1 MPKIVRFH
9 ETGDASVLKVE
20 DIPMPE
26 PGPGD
31 VRIKVEAF
39 GLNRAEVMF
48 RMGMYLQEPSLPS
61 GLGYEAAGVVD
72 AVGSDVKSVKV
83 GDRVSTI
90 PGFMMGDHWAYGEVA
105 MVPERS
111 AVSYPENMSPQ
122 EGASI
127 WMQYMTAYGALVE
140 YSTIAKGDAVIITAA
155 SSSVGIAAIQMVKAA
170 GGVAIATTRGAD
182 KKDFLLAQAA
192 DHVIVTNDENLSE
205 RVMDITSGKGA
216 PIIFDP
222 VAGPMIE
229 DLANAAAQG
238 GVIYEY
244 GALSPDPTP
253 YPLFPSLQKGLS
265 IRGYT
270 LFEIVANPDA
280 FERGK
285 KHVYEHLKSGAYKPV
300 IDGKSFT
307 LDQIADAHRHME
319 SNTQLGKIVV
329 TV

>member
-9 ETGDASVLKVE
+9 ETGDAGVLKL
-20 DIPMPE
+20 DDLPMPE
-26 PGPGD
+26 PGDGD
-31 VRIKVEAF
+31 VRIKVDAI

-48 RMGMYLQEPSLPS
+48 RQGMYLQQPELPS
-61 GLGYEAAGVVD
+61 TLGYEAAGVVD
-72 AVGSDVKSVKV
+72 AVGPGVTSVKV

-90 PGFMMGDHWAYGEVA
+90 PAFPMGKYWAYGEVA
-105 MVPERS
+105 LVPER
-111 AVSYPENMSPQ
+111 AVAHYPEALSPQ

-140 YSTIAKGDAVIITAA
+140 FSTIAKGDAVVITAA

-170 GGVAIATTRGAD
+170 GGIAIATTRGAD
-182 KKDFLLAQAA
+182 KKDFLLEQAA
-192 DHVIVTNDENLSE
+192 DHVIVTGDESLSA
-205 RVMDITSGKGA
+205 RVMEITSGKGA
-216 PIIFDP
+216 AIIFDP

-229 DLANAAAQG
+229 ELANAAAQG

-253 YPLFPSLQKGLS
+253 YPLFPSLQKALT

-270 LFEIVANPDA
+270 LFEIAANPDA

-285 KHVYEHLKSGAYKPV
+285 KHVIEHLKSGAYKPV
-300 IDGKSFT
+300 IDNSAFS

>member
-9 ETGDASVLKVE
+9 ETGGADVLKVE
-20 DIPMPE
+20 DMPMPE
-26 PGPGD
+26 PGDGD
-31 VRIKVEAF
+31 VRIKVEAI

-48 RMGMYLQEPSLPS
+48 RMGMYLQEPTLPS
-61 GLGYEAAGVVD
+61 SLGYEAAGVVD
-72 AVGSDVKSVKV
+72 AVGAGVKSVKV

-90 PGFMMGDHWAYGEVA
+90 PAYSMGDYWSYGEIALAPEHAVA
-105 MVPERS
+105 H
-111 AVSYPENMSPQ
+111 YPDTMSPA

-140 YSTIAKGDAVIITAA
+140 FSTIAKGDAVIITAA

-182 KKDFLLAQAA
+182 KKEFLLEQGA
-192 DHVIVTNDENLSE
+192 DHVIVTDDESLSG
-205 RVMDITSGKGA
+205 RVMEITSGKGA
-216 PIIFDP
+216 AIVFDP

-229 DLANAAAQG
+229 ELANAAAQG
-238 GVIYEY
+238 GVIYQY

-253 YPLFPSLQKGLS
+253 YPLFQSLQKALT

-270 LFEIVANPDA
+270 LFEIAANPGA
-280 FERGK
+280 YERGK
-285 KHVYEHLKSGAYKPV
+285 QHIYKHLKSGAYKPV
-300 IDGKSFT
+300 VDKKTFT